1 MTPMD
6 DAIYLLTVFVAMA
19 AVTAAERALPFVASQ
34 WLSRQRWVRDL
45 GKFLPLAIM
54 VLLVV
59 HSAMGAADGR
69 SQDGLFGALP
79 APEVAS
85 IALTFLLQW
94 LFKNA
99 LVAIFS
105 GTALYVVLIN
115 GLIPGLV
122 L

>member
-45 GKFLPLAIM
+45 GKFLPL
-54 VLLVV
+54 VV

-69 SQDGLFGALP
+69 SHDGLFGALP

-105 GTALYVVLIN
+105 GTALYVVSVN

>member
-6 DAIYLLTVFVAMA
+6 DVLYLLTVFVAMA

-59 HSAMGAADGR
+59 HAAMGAADGR
-69 SQDGLFGALP
+69 SHEAFFGALP
-79 APEVAS
+79 VPEILS
-85 IALTFLLQW
+85 IALTFALQW
-94 LFKNA
+94 FFKNA

-105 GTALYVVLIN
+105 GTALYVLMIN
-115 GLIPGLV
+115 NIIPGFV
-122 L
+122 